1 MQCGVCKTTK
11 AKCYCGLCVQ
21 DRICQHDWALNQLT
35 FRNLPKSAKVTA
47 MQQLYEYRSARL
59 EARRQ
64 RIVRLRQRV
73 AERQQQTTAAQQTL
87 RVKSETN
94 KQRRAQLQELEQNV
108 GRQVALHAQAAQG
121 EQAQKMAKFERLLE
135 VLRKDREILSDALCG
150 VVGLRL
156 EASEDEYAVLAD
168 GMCLFG
174 LPWPGTEGWAK
185 YPREY
190 IDACVGHCVHVF
202 SVLAHYY
209 HVSLPFRVVKRGAQL
224 LIRPHW
230 RAADAGEAPL
240 GAVNSELPAFI
251 VGLSML
257 FYNIAYFCY
266 CQGVDLPSDHATL
279 AVENLRLAVL
289 GTSTSAEPAAGN
301 RRTAFAADLYDIVTQ
316 TMQLYS
322 DGPDL
327 ELRQQVH
334 LVLRSLHLCDDAVDS
349 VDFDD
354 ENWALI

>member
-1 MQCGVCKTTK
+1 SAK

-21 DRICQHDWALNQLT
+21 DRLCQHDWALNQLT

-64 RIVRLRQRV
+64 RISRLRQRV
-73 AERQQQTTAAQQTL
+73 AERQQQLTAAQQTL
-87 RVKSETN
+87 RMKLEASE
-94 KQRRAQLQELEQNV
+94 QRRAQLRELEQNT
-108 GRQVALHAQAAQG
+108 RTQVARHAQAA
-121 EQAQKMAKFERLLE
+121 EDAKAQKLAAFLRLLD
-135 VLRKDREILSDALCG
+135 VLHKDREILSDALCG
-150 VVGLRL
+150 VVGLQL
-156 EASEDEYAVLAD
+156 ETSEDEYAVLAD
-168 GMCLFG
+168 GVCLFG
-174 LPWPGTEGWAK
+174 LPWPGADGWAK

-202 SVLAHYY
+202 SVLAYY
-209 HVSLPFRVVKRGAQL
+209 CHVSLPFRVVKRGAQL

-240 GAVNSELPAFI
+240 SAADSELPAFI

-257 FYNIAYFCY
+257 FYNISYLCH
-266 CQGVDLPSDHATL
+266 CRGVDLPSDRATL

-289 GTSTSAEPAAGN
+289 GTSASAEPAGN
-301 RRTAFAADLYDIVTQ
+301 RTSAFAVDLYDIVTQ
-316 TMQLYS
+316 AIQLYS
-322 DGPDL
+322 DGLDL

-334 LVLRSLHLCDDAVDS
+334 SVLRSLHLCDDAVDS
-349 VDFDD
+349 VDYDD
-354 ENWALI
+354 ENWAII